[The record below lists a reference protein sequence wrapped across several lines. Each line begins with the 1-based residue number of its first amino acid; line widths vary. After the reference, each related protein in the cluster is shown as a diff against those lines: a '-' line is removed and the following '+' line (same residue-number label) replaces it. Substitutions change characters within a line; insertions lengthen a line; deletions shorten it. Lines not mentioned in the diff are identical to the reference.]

1 MFHEYLKIS
10 RIVKI
15 ITNLFALFLLL
26 RGVDILI
33 DFISEVIYEDQYK
46 TLKSIV
52 DISLITFYFLENIPS
67 I

>member
-10 RIVKI
+10 RIVKT